1 MVTALTFL
9 AHLGLAAA
17 ASVLGSVASRSYKE
31 AVNRHSDAILK
42 CRERMASRKQ
52 QTDNAVRFAAAKAA
66 YIESIKVANATWAF
80 LKQERENLR
89 ILRFCIHR
97 LMKDLER
104 CPAEN
109 RGALLASL
117 AEVQNTAGLIAENS
131 GALKAKVTMLNQ
143 QTASLREQFPRFG
156 GAGVRYY
163 QHLQAFRETRLL
175 KRENF

>member
-1 MVTALTFL
+1 MFTALTFL

-52 QTDNAVRFAAAKAA
+52 QADNAVRFAAAKAA
-66 YIESIKVANATWAF
+66 YIESIKVANTTWAF

-89 ILRFCIHR
+89 ILRSCIHQ
-97 LMKDLER
+97 LLKELER

-117 AEVQNTAGLIAENS
+117 AEVQNTAGLIVENS
-131 GALKAKVTMLNQ
+131 GNLRAKVQVLNQ
-143 QTASLREQFPRFG
+143 QTAILRERFLSLG
-156 GAGVRYY
+156 TAGVRYY
-163 QHLQAFRETRLL
+163 QNLMKHRESRLL
-175 KRENF
+175 RLPG